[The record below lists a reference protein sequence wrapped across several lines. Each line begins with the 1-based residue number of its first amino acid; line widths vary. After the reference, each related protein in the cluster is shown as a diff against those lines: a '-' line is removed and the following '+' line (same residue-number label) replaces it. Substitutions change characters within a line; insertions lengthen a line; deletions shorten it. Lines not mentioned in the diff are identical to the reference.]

1 MAEKSLNARIVNKHD
16 IAANWALATNFIP
29 KLGEIIVY
37 DADENNPE
45 PRIKI
50 GNNETNVVALPFL
63 SESITNDEIDA
74 ICGTVIL
81 LGSEVAL

>member
-1 MAEKSLNARIVNKHD
+1 MAEKSLKARIINKHD
-16 IAANWALATNFIP
+16 TAAHWASAANFIP

-50 GNNETNVVALPFL
+50 GNDKTNVVALPFF
-63 SESITNDEIDA
+63 SESITNDEINS
-74 ICGTVIL
+74 ICGTVIM

>member
-1 MAEKSLNARIVNKHD
+1 MAEKSLNARIINKHD
-16 IAANWALATNFIP
+16 TAANWALAVNFIP

-50 GNNETNVVALPFL
+50 GDNQTNVVALPFL
-63 SESITNDEIDA
+63 SESITNDEINS
-74 ICGTVIL
+74 ICGTVIYQAN
-81 LGSEVAL
+81 EVAL